1 MREKRGKRSISLR
14 VWPFNRDDVA
24 KLYWIDHPYM
34 DLMGNWKIALYFKKL
49 PDNQIKRCEVDWGT
63 LPILRIG
70 RLYKAGKLLFN
81 DEQTNDCFSKY
92 INKNQKV
99 FHFDNQFQCNV
110 DKYAITTSD
119 GKRHSVTMNAFSIDV
134 GGVSFHIPVIEV
146 IRSMLA
152 KNRKL
157 LYAILQ
163 PNSLD
168 YFFLLQKDIRYPKKI
183 IMEFSKDYPVDLLTE
198 KHIKHL
204 IWLCTNANANTA
216 WHEVY
221 KSLIMSSNNGI
232 SFPFPLIHNYDIE
245 ARFRQT
251 GDIIRIEEIVCV
263 KGERIGYK
271 EIDVESPHLHSV
283 SNSNRGKKKLIIKA
297 DEEDELVI
305 EPSPSG
311 SRKTE
316 TIVDIPIAEHE
327 FEDNPIINK
336 KYRGAINKYSNIT
349 NDTQKVLISS
359 SEKVS
364 TGDIGANGSN
374 IGLEYRDQES
384 NQRTYNGEIGD
395 FILILNAMDS
405 KYEDIN
411 IKISVGDLPDGKSFC
426 KLDDGITP
434 RRYLVCEIRMK
445 NNLPVLLLEIERNGK
460 ALSTLALFSSIGY
473 NEHWWNHAINK
484 ILEGLVNNNGI
495 WDVDIN
501 DDLEKLG
508 VNNVRFHHTRIKRT
522 VWEMAD
528 KMYEKITNAVSLST

>member
-1 MREKRGKRSISLR
+1 MKEKRVKRSISLK
-14 VWPFNRDDVA
+14 VWPFDKEDVA
-24 KLYWIDHPYM
+24 KLYWIDHPYV

-49 PDNQIKRCEVDWGT
+49 PDNQIKRCDVDWGT

-81 DEQTNDCFSKY
+81 DEQIDSNFSKY

-99 FHFDNQFQCNV
+99 FHFDGQFQCKV
-110 DKYAITTSD
+110 DKYEITTLD
-119 GKRHSVTMNAFSIDV
+119 GKKHSVTMNAFSIDV

-146 IRSMLA
+146 IRSILA

-168 YFFLLQKDIRYPKKI
+168 YFFLLQKDIRYPDKI
-183 IMEFSKDYPVDLLTE
+183 IIKFSKDYPVDLLTE

-204 IWLCTNANANTA
+204 IWLCTNSNANTS

-221 KSLIMSSNNGI
+221 KSLILSSNNGI

-245 ARFRQT
+245 ARFRQS
-251 GDIIRIEEIVCV
+251 GDIVRIEEIVGV
-263 KGERIGYK
+263 KGEKIGYK

-283 SNSNRGKKKLIIKA
+283 TNSNQSKKKIIIKT
-297 DEEDELVI
+297 DDEDELVI
-305 EPSPSG
+305 EPNPTG
-311 SRKTE
+311 SRKME

-327 FEDNPIINK
+327 FEDKPVINK
-336 KYRGAINKYSNIT
+336 RYRGTIKKRT
-349 NDTQKVLISS
+349 KVTGDTEKILIDEN
-359 SEKVS
+359 EKVS

-374 IGLEYRDQES
+374 IGLEYRDQEA
-384 NQRTYNGEIGD
+384 NQQKISGD
-395 FILILNAMDS
+395 IAEFILILNAMEK
-405 KYEDIN
+405 KYVDIS
-411 IKISVGDLPDGKSFC
+411 IKISVGDLAEGKSFS
-426 KLDDGITP
+426 KLDDGVTP

-445 NNLPVLLLEIERNGK
+445 NNLPVFLIEIERQGR
-460 ALSTLALFSSIGY
+460 ALSTLSLFSSVGY
-473 NEHWWNHAINK
+473 DNLWWDSAIDK
-484 ILEGLVNNNGI
+484 VLEGLVNNNCI
-495 WDVDIN
+495 WDADII

-508 VNNVRFHHTRIKRT
+508 VKNDRYRHTRVRRT

-528 KMYEKITNAVSLST
+528 KMYEKLNILFCM